1 MRRSHILTLAGLF
14 TVLAA
19 LGSSQVRSNAQP
31 AFTGADIAEIQQLF
45 VRYNQGLDFQDEE
58 LYLSAWAD
66 DAVLTTG
73 DGIPYAGR
81 EEIRKRFRDRP
92 DPEGTTITH
101 NNTSSLITPTADGGA
116 RGRTYWMVID
126 VTVAPPAIMA
136 AGYYFDTFKR
146 TPDGWRIATRG
157 SQRGWNWRLESQ

>member
-1 MRRSHILTLAGLF
+1 MRRSHVLTLAGLLG
-14 TVLAA
+14 VLAA
-19 LGSSQVRSNAQP
+19 LGWSQVPSNAQP
-31 AFTGADIAEIQQLF
+31 AFTGADIAEIQQLY

-66 DAVLTTG
+66 DAVFTTG
-73 DGIPYAGR
+73 GGIPYAGR

-92 DPEGTTITH
+92 PPEGRTITH

-116 RGRTYWMVID
+116 KGRTYWMVID
-126 VTVAPPAIMA
+126 VNEAPPRILAT
-136 AGYYFDTFKR
+136 GYYFDTFKR
-146 TPDGWRIATRG
+146 TPAGWRIATRG

>member
-1 MRRSHILTLAGLF
+1 MRRPHILTAVGLLG
-14 TVLAA
+14 VLAVA
-19 LGSSQVRSNAQP
+19 GWSQVPGNAQP
-31 AFTGADIAEIQQLF
+31 AFTGADIAEIQQLY

-66 DAVLTTG
+66 DAVLTGG
-73 DGIPYAGR
+73 DGIPYAGL
-81 EEIRKRFRDRP
+81 EEIRTRFRNP
-92 DPEGTTITH
+92 PPPEGRTLTH

-116 RGRTYWMVID
+116 KGRTYWMVID
-126 VTVAPPAIMA
+126 VNEAPPRIMA

-157 SQRGWNWRLESQ
+157 SQRGWDWRLESQ